1 MMTAPL
7 ESTIDDSLPARRR
20 FVFGRTA
27 MALAAA
33 LVLTLGFIGGVEVQ
47 KHQATTAAA
56 GATSTASSGLA
67 AGGFAPG
74 GFPGTGTPAD
84 VTTGTVVNKKGSYV
98 YVKDA
103 DGNVLRV
110 KTSSQSTITRN
121 TKTSTAAIHP
131 GDTVLVQGPKNK
143 TGTITATRLT
153 ATAKGVAP
161 AGSGGRFGG
170 GVSRATRP
178 NGQ

>member
-7 ESTIDDSLPARRR
+7 ESTIDDTLPARRR
-20 FVFGRTA
+20 FAFGRTA
-27 MALAAA
+27 MALTAA
-33 LVLTLGFIGGVEVQ
+33 LVLALGFIGGVEVQ

-56 GATSTASSGLA
+56 GATSTASSGVA
-67 AGGFAPG
+67 AGGFARG
-74 GFPGTGTPAD
+74 GFPGASAPAD
-84 VTTGTVVNKKGSYV
+84 LTTGTVVNKKGSYV

-131 GDTVLVQGPKNK
+131 GDTVVVQGPKNK
-143 TGTITATRLT
+143 TGTITATRVT
-153 ATAKGVAP
+153 ATPRGVTP

-170 GVSRATRP
+170 GVRSATRAT
-178 NGQ
+178 G